1 MKTSLCLLFWLRPIG
16 LALRGVLVVLAI
28 VVPSSLSIA
37 QAPASS
43 LTGNAENG
51 KKLFVTYFCWS
62 CHGSNGRAG
71 GTGPAITPSTRSA
84 EDLIKYVRK
93 PRGPM
98 PPYTS
103 KSISDQELADI
114 AAFMRTVPKDPDPK
128 TIPLLNQP

>member
-1 MKTSLCLLFWLRPIG
+1 MRSFLCLCVF
-16 LALRGVLVVLAI
+16 VVIAIVAANSLAI
-28 VVPSSLSIA
+28 A
-37 QAPASS
+37 QTPASS
-43 LTGNAENG
+43 ASSLAGNSDNG
-51 KKLFVTYFCWS
+51 KQLYVTYFCWS

-71 GTGPAITPSTRSA
+71 GAAPAIAPSTRTG

-103 KSISDQELADI
+103 KSISDRDLADI
-114 AAFMRTVPKDPDPK
+114 AAFLRTIPKDPDLK